1 MVHIESKSKNFGTK
15 NTIIYL
21 LLNFFKNWFVT
32 SKILKDEKIWR
43 VNGFPIHIKLYD
55 SEIII
60 TDEDGNKLKITKTN
74 PMSIILNL
82 IGSFKTK

>member
-1 MVHIESKSKNFGTK
+1 M
-15 NTIIYL
+15 
-21 LLNFFKNWFVT
+21 T

-60 TDEDGNKLKITKTN
+60 TDEDGNKLKITKTH
-74 PMSIILNL
+74 PLSIILNL
-82 IGSFKTK
+82 IGNFKTK